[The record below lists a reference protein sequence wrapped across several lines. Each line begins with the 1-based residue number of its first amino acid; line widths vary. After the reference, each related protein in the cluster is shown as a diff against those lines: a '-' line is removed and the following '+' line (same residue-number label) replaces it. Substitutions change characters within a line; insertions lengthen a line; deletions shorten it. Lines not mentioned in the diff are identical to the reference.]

1 MTPRLRSVLPH
12 LILLAVS
19 VLLYWMAM
27 QIDTSATEGGRRIG
41 PDFWP
46 KVIIVF
52 MGALCVWEIVKRLLV
67 HTDFTAT
74 GLTRGTGQPPAD
86 APTDDIVVPG
96 GASVGV
102 THAASGTAFDE
113 APDDE
118 PVYLGKLLAG
128 IAVVAGFVIVVPWL
142 GFFVTTALFL
152 GVFMW
157 LGGYRR
163 LLPTLLLSIGGSLA
177 LVVIFMRV
185 AYISLPLGEGP
196 FKTLSLGLLSL
207 LGAV

>member
-19 VLLYWMAM
+19 VLLYRMAM